1 MPIFSRD
8 IVTVNKGR
16 NMIYPLASS
25 TWDDKEI
32 AAIQRVVDS
41 GMFTMGDNVRR
52 FEEAFAAKHGKKYG
66 VMVNSG
72 SSANLV
78 GVAALTLKQERPL
91 QRGDEVLVPAV
102 SWSTTYY
109 PWHQYGIKLRFV
121 DVELDTLNIDTSLL
135 EAALTPQTRAVCAV
149 SILGNPAALGELR
162 AFCDKHGLYL
172 FEDNCESLGATLG
185 GKLAGSFGDLGTFS
199 FFFSH
204 HIATMEGGM
213 VLTDDFE
220 LYCLLRAVRNHGW
233 TRDQPPG
240 SPLFDARD
248 DDFFEAY
255 RFVVPGYNVRPVEL
269 SGAIGLAQIEKLD
282 DIVDGR
288 RRNAAHFQ
296 SLFAGDKRF
305 ITQKENGRSSWFA
318 LTLILNPDLALD
330 RKRILG
336 ALKEADIG
344 YRIIT
349 GGCFLRQD
357 VIRHLEHSAAGPIV
371 KANIAHDHGF
381 FVGNHAFDVRP
392 QIDLLHSVLDK
403 AAQ

>member
-1 MPIFSRD
+1 M
-8 IVTVNKGR
+8 V
-16 NMIYPLASS
+16 YPLASS

-32 AAIQRVVDS
+32 AAINKVVDS

-52 FEEAFAAKHGKKYG
+52 FEEAFAEKHGKKYA

-72 SSANLV
+72 SSANLI
-78 GVAALTLKQERPL
+78 GVAALTLKKERPL
-91 QRGDEVLVPAV
+91 QRGDEVLVPAI
-102 SWSTTYY
+102 SWSTTFY

-121 DVELDTLNIDTSLL
+121 DVDLDTLNVDMRAL
-135 EAALTPQTRAVCAV
+135 EAALTPQTKAVCAV
-149 SILGNPAALGELR
+149 SILGNPAALDQMR
-162 AFCDKHGLYL
+162 AFCDRHGLYL
-172 FEDNCESLGATLG
+172 FEDNCESLGATLN
-185 GKLAGSFGDLGTFS
+185 GKLTGTFGDLGTAS

-220 LYCLLRAVRNHGW
+220 LYCLLRALRNHGW

-240 SPLFDARD
+240 SPLFEGRD

-255 RFVVPGYNVRPVEL
+255 RFVIPGYNLRPVEL
-269 SGAIGLAQIEKLD
+269 SGAIGLAQIDKLD
-282 DIVDGR
+282 GIVAGR

-296 SLFAGDKRF
+296 ALFAGDERF
-305 ITQKENGRSSWFA
+305 IIQKENGQSSWFA
-318 LTLILNPDLALD
+318 LTIILNPAIEQE

-336 ALKEADIG
+336 ALKEADIA

-357 VIRHLEHSAAGPIV
+357 VIRHLEHSVAGTIV
-371 KANIAHDHGF
+371 KAHVAHDHGF
-381 FVGNHAFDVRP
+381 FVGNHAYDLRS
-392 QIDLLHSVLDK
+392 QIDLLHSVLDR
-403 AAQ
+403 AAR

>member
-1 MPIFSRD
+1 MIF
-8 IVTVNKGR
+8 
-16 NMIYPLASS
+16 PLASS

-32 AAIQRVVDS
+32 AAINRVVES

-52 FEEAFAAKHGKKYG
+52 FEEAFAAKHDKKYA

-78 GVAALTLKQERPL
+78 GVAALTLKQQRPL
-91 QRGDEVLVPAV
+91 QRGDEVLVPAI
-102 SWSTTYY
+102 SWSTTFY

-121 DVELDTLNIDTSLL
+121 DVELNTLNLDVSLL
-135 EAALTPQTRAVCAV
+135 EAALTPQTKAVCAV
-149 SILGNPAALGELR
+149 SILGNPAALGQLR
-162 AFCDKHGLYL
+162 DFCRQHDLYL
-172 FEDNCESLGATLG
+172 FEDNCESLGASLDNQLTG
-185 GKLAGSFGDLGTFS
+185 TFGDLSTFS

-220 LYCLLRAVRNHGW
+220 LYCLLKALRNHGW

-240 SPLFDARD
+240 SPLFDGRD

-255 RFVVPGYNVRPVEL
+255 RFVIPGYNLRPVEL

-282 DIVDGR
+282 AVVEGR

-296 SLFAGDKRF
+296 SKFAGDERF
-305 ITQKENGRSSWFA
+305 IIQKENGKSSWFSF
-318 LTLILNPDLALD
+318 TVIINPELKLD
-330 RKRILG
+330 RKAILG
-336 ALKEADIG
+336 ALKAADIG

-349 GGCFLRQD
+349 GGCFLRHD
-357 VIRHLEHSAAGPIV
+357 VIRHIEHSCAGPISA
-371 KANIAHDHGF
+371 ANLAHDHGF
-381 FVGNHAFDVRP
+381 FVGNHAHDLSKE
-392 QIDLLHSVLDK
+392 IDLLYHTLDE
-403 AAQ
+403 AAR

>member
-1 MPIFSRD
+1 M
-8 IVTVNKGR
+8 T
-16 NMIYPLASS
+16 YPLAAS

-32 AAIQRVVDS
+32 AAINRVVES

-52 FEEAFAAKHGKKYG
+52 FEEAFARKHGKKYG

-78 GVAALTLKQERPL
+78 GVAALTLRKVRPL

-102 SWSTTYY
+102 SWSTTFY
-109 PWHQYGIKLRFV
+109 PWHQYGVKLRFV
-121 DVELDTLNIDTSLL
+121 DVDLHTLNIDAGLL

-149 SILGNPAALGELR
+149 SILGNPAALEQLR
-162 AFCDKHGLYL
+162 AFCDQHDLYL

-185 GKLAGSFGDLGTFS
+185 GKLTGTFGDLGTFS

-220 LYCLLRAVRNHGW
+220 LYCLLRALRNHGW

-240 SPLFDARD
+240 SPLFEARG

-255 RFVVPGYNVRPVEL
+255 RFVVPGYNLRPVEL
-269 SGAIGLAQIEKLD
+269 SGAIGLAQLD
-282 DIVDGR
+282 KVDAIVEGR

-296 SLFAGDKRF
+296 ARFAGDERF
-305 ITQKENGRSSWFA
+305 IIQKENGKSSWFSF
-318 LTLILNPDLALD
+318 TIIINPELKLD
-330 RKRILG
+330 RKAILG
-336 ALKEADIG
+336 ALKASDIG

-349 GGCFLRQD
+349 GGCFLHQD
-357 VIRHLEHSAAGPIV
+357 VIRHLEHSTAGPIV

-381 FVGNHAFDVRP
+381 FVGNHAFDLRS

-403 AAQ
+403 AAR